1 MIQEKQMSGPLLDLK
16 NLIIL
21 IKQEK
26 DLEANL
32 ILDEGCQLTVSD
44 PKPLI
49 KILNYVI
56 NYLNQVSD
64 KALEIGLDLRDQEYL
79 LNMMA
84 FSPANELP
92 PVSDNL
98 KEALQEF
105 KATYEVKH
113 EKGSYIQFIIKF
125 QR

>member
-84 FSPANELP
+84 FSTIDELP

-105 KATYEVKH
+105 NAAYEVKH
-113 EKGSYIQFIIKF
+113 EKGSYIQFIIKI

>member
-1 MIQEKQMSGPLLDLK
+1 MTGPQLDLK

-21 IKQEK
+21 IKEEK
-26 DLEANL
+26 DLQANL
-32 ILDEGCQLTVSD
+32 ILDEGCQLAVSD

-49 KILNYVI
+49 KILNYII
-56 NYLNQVSD
+56 NYLNQLTESP
-64 KALEIGLDLRDQEYL
+64 LEIGLDLRDREYL

-84 FSPANELP
+84 FSPASELP
-92 PVSDNL
+92 PISDNL
-98 KEALQEF
+98 SEALQ
-105 KATYEVKH
+105 AYNAAYEVKH